1 MLINAAG
8 DDEWRS
14 PDGMTLKLEGFST
27 VMNAKAAVDSD
38 PQCRNRV
45 SCADIL
51 ALAARDSVF
60 LVSTRT
66 PTKHACCSALLL
78 DRFRSR
84 VDRTV
89 SRLGVNTYVRPP
101 QSGGPDYKVELGR
114 FDGRVSTC
122 GSVVIP
128 HGTFDLDQLN
138 GFFSSLGLNQTDMIA
153 LSGTYPRARVHAYIN
168 VSATSAS

>member
-1 MLINAAG
+1 M
-8 DDEWRS
+8 
-14 PDGMTLKLEGFST
+14 
-27 VMNAKAAVDSD
+27 
-38 PQCRNRV
+38 
-45 SCADIL
+45 
-51 ALAARDSVF
+51 
-60 LVSTRT
+60 
-66 PTKHACCSALLL
+66 HAALLCSSIAFVL
-78 DRFRSR
+78 ELI
-84 VDRTV
+84 VTV
-89 SRLGVNTYVRPP
+89 SHVNTYVRPP

-114 FDGRVSTC
+114 FDGTVSTC